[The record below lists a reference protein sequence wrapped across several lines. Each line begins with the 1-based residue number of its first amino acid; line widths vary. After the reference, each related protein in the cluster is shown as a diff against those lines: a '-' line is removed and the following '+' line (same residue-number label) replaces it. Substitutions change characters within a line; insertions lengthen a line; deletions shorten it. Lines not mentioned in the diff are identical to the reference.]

1 MENQIK
7 NEGILRNLI
16 ILSNLLEEQVE
27 NFLENLGINFIE
39 FSILR
44 NIAKENPTQYELSK
58 EYEISLQRMSQI
70 VTKLEKYKY
79 ISKNEQVRNGKL
91 IKILKIEPEM
101 EKQIEKI
108 NDYIIEISNLKV
120 NKDNLQVFSK
130 SLKILV
136 NNLRVK
142 DKKGKGEKC

>member
-27 NFLENLGINFIE
+27 VFLNNLGINFIE
-39 FSILR
+39 FSIL
-44 NIAKENPTQYELSK
+44 NYISNESTTQYELSK
-58 EYEISLQRMSQI
+58 EYEISLQRISQI
-70 VTKLEKYKY
+70 ITKLEKYKY
-79 ISKNEQVRNGKL
+79 ITKNEQIRNGKL

-101 EKQIEKI
+101 EKQIEKV

-120 NKDNLQVFSK
+120 NKDNLEVFSK
-130 SLKILV
+130 TLKILV
-136 NNLRVK
+136 KNLKVK
-142 DKKGKGEKC
+142 EKKGKGEKC

>member
-27 NFLENLGINFIE
+27 IFLENLGINFIE
-39 FSILR
+39 FSILGY
-44 NIAKENPTQYELSK
+44 IAKGSPTQYELSK

-70 VTKLEKYKY
+70 ITKLEKYKY

-91 IKILKIEPEM
+91 IKILKIEPAM
-101 EKQIEKI
+101 EKQIDKI
-108 NDYIIEISNLKV
+108 NDHIIEISNLKV
-120 NKDNLQVFSK
+120 NKENLEVFNK

-136 NNLRVK
+136 KNLRDK
-142 DKKGKGEKC
+142 EKKGKGEKC